1 MSRPPHRDVFARA
14 TSPARGFTLIEVFI
28 ATAILSLFLVVYLD
42 ALTRSPDRANRA
54 KLRTVATMLAR
65 TKLLDVEADLQKDGW
80 EEFDD
85 EECGDFL
92 DEEYGG
98 FSRYQWCVTIEKI
111 ELPDSVN
118 IESIMGK
125 MLGAGGDGDDE
136 DGSSSAAAAQQNP
149 MGNLLGLWMGGG
161 AMGLPGAAGQGGAG
175 GAGGADGSMSAL
187 SSLLASFIA
196 PFRNVVEQAIRR
208 ITLRVF
214 WTYRRK
220 TESVTLIYYVT
231 RPELVDQA
239 IIGGFMQAAGA
250 SSGQSG
256 SSGSAKSGSS
266 SGGRK

>member
-1 MSRPPHRDVFARA
+1 MAVQQ
-14 TSPARGFTLIEVFI
+14 ARGFTLIEVFV

-42 ALTRSPDRANRA
+42 ALTHSPDRANRA

-65 TKLLDVEADLQKDGW
+65 TKLLDIEADLQKDGW
-80 EEFDD
+80 EDFDD

-98 FSRYQWCVTIEKI
+98 FSRYQWCVNIEKI

-118 IESIMGK
+118 IESIMGN
-125 MLGAGGDGDDE
+125 MLGAGGDSDDE
-136 DGSSSAAAAQQNP
+136 DGAASAQQQNP

-161 AMGLPGAAGQGGAG
+161 SMGMPGGGAG
-175 GAGGADGSMSAL
+175 GSGGGSSGADSSMSAL

-239 IIGGFMQAAGA
+239 IIGGFMQAAAA
-250 SSGQSG
+250 SSGKSSSTK
-256 SSGSAKSGSS
+256 SSGSGGGS
-266 SGGRK
+266 K